1 MLIGWELIPSLLCL
15 QKEVNIMQ
23 KFMVPIWWYELHG
36 KEFIVEADSEDEARS
51 KAFKQFAS
59 GDFDSNETLYEYG
72 QYGID
77 TVKRIGVKYRRIRM
91 GKRFMRVT

>member
-77 TVKRIGVKYRRIRM
+77 TVKRIGVK
-91 GKRFMRVT
+91 